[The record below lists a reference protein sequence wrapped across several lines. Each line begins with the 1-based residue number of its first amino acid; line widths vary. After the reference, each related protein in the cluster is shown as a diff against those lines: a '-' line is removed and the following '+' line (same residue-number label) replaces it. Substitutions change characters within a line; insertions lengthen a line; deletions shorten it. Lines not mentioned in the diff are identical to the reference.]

1 MAVGKRARRPF
12 RTGSMWVSSSSS
24 ICSGRRSSPSLLPIP
39 VPAVVLWPSPGHAP
53 SPAPRGNQT
62 TVAAATRGRAKQ
74 RKDPGVEGAASCA
87 SPVISKSLSARQWC
101 HGLRLPLIVSP
112 AVAAEE
118 GHGRR
123 REGARRSREGRPGA
137 AAGTAVVRAHQR
149 WPGGG
154 GARAR
159 RCGVPSLPSAGPPGH
174 GMDLVSAGKEIT
186 FNYFDFFLYPDLHL
200 RPLFGISRFF

>member
-118 GHGRR
+118 GHAWAELQPGMP
-123 REGARRSREGRPGA
+123 GQLPGLSFVRPAQNIGSL
-137 AAGTAVVRAHQR
+137 
-149 WPGGG
+149 
-154 GARAR
+154 
-159 RCGVPSLPSAGPPGH
+159 GV
-174 GMDLVSAGKEIT
+174 I
-186 FNYFDFFLYPDLHL
+186 
-200 RPLFGISRFF
+200 I